1 MFTGIVECEGTLVN
15 VVRESDLLIIEIQS
29 RVSHELK
36 VDQSVAHNGI
46 CLTVTAVNG
55 NIHRVCAV
63 QETILKTTIGSWK
76 VGDMINLER
85 CMTLNGRLDGHLVQ
99 GHVDATARCVGR
111 SGNEQ
116 NPVSRFAVDT
126 AFSHL
131 IIEKGSVCINGT
143 SLTCYNVS
151 KDEFDVAI
159 IPYTFEHTSI
169 RFINEQDHV
178 NIEFDVIGKY
188 VARMHQI
195 S

>member
-1 MFTGIVECEGTLVN
+1 MFTGIVECEGIVVN
-15 VVRESDLLIIEIQS
+15 LLPENSLLIIEIQS
-29 RVSHELK
+29 RVSPELK

-76 VGDMINLER
+76 VGDMINIER

-116 NPVSRFAVDT
+116 NPVYRFAVDT

-169 RFINEQDHV
+169 RFINEQDYV